1 MEAITAFVANEL
13 LNEETYTVSN
23 HLKDCDFCSDAIEG
37 IKLSEQP
44 IKNISEIKK
53 GLNIKYGNSTESK
66 QTDKRK
72 KLYIY
77 SSIAASIALIIGLF
91 FLIKPSNENQFT
103 ENIII
108 NNKRTD
114 TTIQPPNPLSNNN
127 IYSDKNT
134 SSSYSN
140 IHNKKIFS
148 QHSTEPANNFK
159 DEIFEFTDE
168 MPEFPNGIVALDK
181 AISKRIKDAKKT
193 YKVQSCSKILVE
205 FIIDENGKVTNPAV
219 VNKKKTKL
227 DIIAIEVIKN
237 LPLWKPG
244 RQSGQPVKVLY
255 TLPVSFDSC

>member
-1 MEAITAFVANEL
+1 MEAISAFIVQEL
-13 LNEETYTVSN
+13 SDAEAYKVSN

-44 IKNISEIKK
+44 VKNISEIKK
-53 GLNIKYGNSTESK
+53 GINIKYGNSTESK

-72 KLYIY
+72 KLFIY

-91 FLIKPSNENQFT
+91 FLIKPSNKNQFA
-103 ENIII
+103 ENITI
-108 NNKRTD
+108 NNKRTY
-114 TTIQPPNPLSNNN
+114 TTIQPPNPLFNNK

-134 SSSYSN
+134 LSSN
-140 IHNKKIFS
+140 NNLHNKKRFS
-148 QHSTEPANNFK
+148 PHSSEPSNGFK
-159 DEIFEFTDE
+159 DKIFEFTDE

-181 AISKRIKDAKKT
+181 AMSKRIKEAEKT

-205 FIIDENGKVTNPAV
+205 FVIDENGKVTNPV
-219 VNKKKTKL
+219 VTNKKKTKL

-244 RQSGQPVKVLY
+244 RQSGQPVKVSY